1 MEELT
6 HQRGELRRELEEATL
21 RHAAELRDLQARKE
35 EITAR
40 LQVRRGSA
48 SIDHVADVVQS
59 PSTAGRSRGEAL
71 IGSSC

>member
-35 EITAR
+35 EITNR
-40 LQVRRGSA
+40 LQVREG
-48 SIDHVADVVQS
+48 Q
-59 PSTAGRSRGEAL
+59 P
-71 IGSSC
+71 